1 MQNAQ
6 RQGLQRT
13 GGIAALTNGVA
24 YIVGLGLA
32 LTLLAPVFAAGP
44 KEYLAFMK
52 NNLWLIYSWNLL
64 IYMIAG
70 ITMVPLALAMHERLK
85 DNQPALMQV
94 ATAFG
99 LIWAMTIISS
109 GMIIL
114 NDIEVVSRLHSQDP
128 ERALT
133 VWMSVETIERGLGG
147 ALEIPGGIW
156 TLMVSWVGWQTRK
169 LPRALGAL
177 GMLVGGAGI
186 LTLWP
191 FQDEAGTVFGLGMV
205 VWFLWVGILLM
216 RRPALRQQVALN

>member
-1 MQNAQ
+1 MQNAKKQ
-6 RQGLQRT
+6 DLQKT

-44 KEYLAFMK
+44 KEYLAFMN
-52 NNLWLIYSWNLL
+52 NNLGLIYTWNLL
-64 IYMIAG
+64 IYLIAG

-85 DNQPALMQV
+85 DHQPAIMQV

-114 NDIEVVSRLHSQDP
+114 NDIEVMSRLQTQDP

-191 FQDEAGTVFGLGMV
+191 FQDQAGTLFGLGMV
-205 VWFLWVGILLM
+205 VWFLWVGILLI
-216 RRPALRQQVALN
+216 RRPVLRQKVALN